1 MKRLLPLILCFI
13 LVLTACGDRSVS
25 LGGDSKVSQNGE
37 PQSLPFIAEF
47 YDNNGDLWLT
57 TKGRKFNISPN
68 KVKEYSYDNDGFWI
82 SQWTMSS
89 VMSVNVDGHDI
100 ETCGSTV
107 IIYDTSL
114 TKYPCKLPSDYT
126 DTTAR
131 GKETAKDPGDFMFS
145 EYWTLSWWWYNHQ
158 SPPHSKESKIVMVQ
172 SQEGD
177 PICLF
182 TGDEVTWEVSRNLP
196 KTTELTIDGVKLY
209 IHRANFAIIDASIF
223 TNES

>member
-1 MKRLLPLILCFI
+1 
-13 LVLTACGDRSVS
+13 
-25 LGGDSKVSQNGE
+25 
-37 PQSLPFIAEF
+37 
-47 YDNNGDLWLT
+47 
-57 TKGRKFNISPN
+57 
-68 KVKEYSYDNDGFWI
+68 
-82 SQWTMSS
+82 MSS

-107 IIYDTSL
+107 IIYDSYL
-114 TKYPCKLPSDYT
+114 VKYPCELPSDYT
-126 DTTAR
+126 DTAAR

-145 EYWTLSWWWYNHQ
+145 EYWTLSWWWHNHQ

>member
-1 MKRLLPLILCFI
+1 MKRLPPLILI
-13 LVLTACGDRSVS
+13 LTACGDRSVS
-25 LGGDSKVSQNGE
+25 LGGNSKVDQEGKPRKLS
-37 PQSLPFIAEF
+37 FIADF
-47 YDNNGDLWLT
+47 YDNHGDLWLT
-57 TKGRKFNISPN
+57 TEGSSFNIRPN
-68 KVKEYSYDNDGFWI
+68 KVKEYSYDRDGSWI
-82 SQWTMSS
+82 SQWT
-89 VMSVNVDGHDI
+89 MSVNVDGHDI

-107 IIYDTSL
+107 IIYDSYL
-114 TKYPCKLPSDYT
+114 VKYPCELPSNYT
-126 DTTAR
+126 DTTTR
-131 GKETAKDPGDFMFS
+131 GKGTVKDPGDYMFS
-145 EYWTLSWWWYNHQ
+145 EYWTLDWWWYNHQ

-182 TGDEVTWEVSRNLP
+182 TGNEVSRNLP